1 MRRFTASITA
11 ATVAI
16 AVGLVIASVAGAARA
31 AEYENMQARASAQN
45 SVAAT
50 EAELAAYKERLKE
63 SYAQLTATYA
73 LLQSQDA
80 QAAASA
86 SSDGANVR
94 AAVDLGGGATNV
106 AAYSSATAELVAL
119 AMTPS
124 VQSTTSVAPRST
136 PPPLPTRATPAN
148 TPLQTASTVRT
159 ATGLYC
165 WYDHDGKY
173 VCEDHPQ
180 GQ

>member
-31 AEYENMQARASAQN
+31 AEYESMQARASAQN
-45 SVAAT
+45 SAAAI
-50 EAELAAYKERLKE
+50 EAELAAYKQRLE
-63 SYAQLTATYA
+63 EAYTQLNLTYS
-73 LLQSQDA
+73 LLQSQDP
-80 QAAASA
+80 QAAAQST
-86 SSDGANVR
+86 STDGTNVS
-94 AAVDLGGGATNV
+94 AAVYLGGGATTV
-106 AAYSSATAELVAL
+106 DAYTSVTAAPVAL
-119 AMTPS
+119 ANTPS
-124 VQSTTSVAPRST
+124 AQSVLNVAPRST
-136 PPPLPTRATPAN
+136 PPPLPTRATAGTALPA
-148 TPLQTASTVRT
+148 ASSART

-165 WYDHDGKY
+165 WYDRDGKY